1 MRTPTLTNA
10 QDDNIA
16 NGVLKLLEQ
25 STERYDK
32 ILFFES
38 EDLLEEFLQ
47 SKAAKEFQGRL
58 LALSRHPMRGEI
70 ANVTC
75 QKITEK
81 EAAEITALY
90 FLYAFSD
97 KFLFLSEKNRN
108 YADLRNFVQ
117 TGALDMEQMF
127 EALLH

>member
-1 MRTPTLTNA
+1 MHTPNLTND
-10 QDDNIA
+10 QDDNLT

-38 EDLLEEFLQ
+38 EALFEEFLQ
-47 SKAAKEFQGRL
+47 SKTAKEFQGKL
-58 LALSRHPMRGEI
+58 LTLSRYPTQGEI

-75 QKITEK
+75 QRITEK

-97 KFLFLSEKNRN
+97 KFLFLSGKNRN
-108 YADLRNFVQ
+108 YAGLRNFVQ